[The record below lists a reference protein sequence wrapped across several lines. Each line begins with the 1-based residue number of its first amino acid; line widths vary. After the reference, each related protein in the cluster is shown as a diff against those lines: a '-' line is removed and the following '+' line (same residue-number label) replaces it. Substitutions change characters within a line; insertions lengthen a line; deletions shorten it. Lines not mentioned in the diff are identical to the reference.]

1 MKGLDCEAGDSGSGW
16 HNSHLRGLAQNFGND
31 ERAKSVVDKLDEH
44 GARFAS
50 GELDPWYLRL
60 LLINRLLAAKKPGG
74 GGVRPIGIGCALRR
88 LLSAGTRAAHKDT
101 VHAYCFPIQ
110 VATGETSAMQKL
122 ALGTRIIL
130 EHGTAAVVSGD
141 AANAYNSLER
151 ASLLRFLASPEAEEA
166 GLLPLLPAAHAQLS
180 LATVH

>member
-1 MKGLDCEAGDSGSGW
+1 MRAGAALAREQDIPSLASLLNGRVPGRTSVRLRPIMKGLDCEAGDSGSGW

-60 LLINRLLAAKKPGG
+60 LLIKRLLSARKPGG

-101 VHAYCFPIQ
+101 VHAY
-110 VATGETSAMQKL
+110 
-122 ALGTRIIL
+122 
-130 EHGTAAVVSGD
+130 
-141 AANAYNSLER
+141 
-151 ASLLRFLASPEAEEA
+151 
-166 GLLPLLPAAHAQLS
+166 LS
-180 LATVH
+180 FIHI

>member
-1 MKGLDCEAGDSGSGW
+1 MTSDEVIAELQDKHPDREQDIPSLASLLNGRVPGRTTVRLRPIMKGLDCEAGDSGSGW

-60 LLINRLLAAKKPGG
+60 LLINRLLAARKPGG

-88 LLSAGTRAAHKDT
+88 PASWPRAG
-101 VHAYCFPIQ
+101 
-110 VATGETSAMQKL
+110 G
-122 ALGTRIIL
+122 
-130 EHGTAAVVSGD
+130 
-141 AANAYNSLER
+141 
-151 ASLLRFLASPEAEEA
+151 
-166 GLLPLLPAAHAQLS
+166 
-180 LATVH
+180 